1 MSNEEQPG
9 TFERNPATPVAEF
22 LREIDGGPVF
32 FWFLVVVA
40 GYMFVTAGQ
49 FSSSAQLFPRLTAG
63 TVLVA
68 GALRLAVTQL
78 DIGVERSEAVVLS
91 GGHDESEEED
101 EGETTLESMLILGVL
116 VIGYVLGGFF
126 VGLFWP
132 TPPFV
137 FLYLLYKRQ
146 PLWRTALLTVA
157 MTAVAYGFM
166 TIMNLDLMTG
176 GF

>member
-1 MSNEEQPG
+1 MSNKE
-9 TFERNPATPVAEF
+9 TSSVLERNPATPIAEF
-22 LREIDGGPVF
+22 IREIDGAPLF
-32 FWFLVVVA
+32 FWFLIVIA
-40 GYMFVTAGQ
+40 GYMFATAGE
-49 FSSSAQLFPRLTAG
+49 FSPAAQLFPRLTAG
-63 TVLVA
+63 TILVA

-78 DIGVERSEAVVLS
+78 DIGLERSETVVLS
-91 GGHDESEEED
+91 GGQAEEKESDEDMS
-101 EGETTLESMLILGVL
+101 LESMIILGLL

-126 VGLFWP
+126 IGLFWL
-132 TPPFV
+132 TPLFV

-146 PLWRTALLTVA
+146 PLWRTALLTVV